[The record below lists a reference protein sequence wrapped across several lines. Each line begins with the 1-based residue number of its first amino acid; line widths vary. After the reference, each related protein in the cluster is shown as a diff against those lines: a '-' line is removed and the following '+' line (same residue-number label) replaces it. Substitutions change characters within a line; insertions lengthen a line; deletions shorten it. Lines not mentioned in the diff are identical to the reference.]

1 MQYKAMPDVIDLI
14 EDFDSRCIRFV
25 HFSRENE
32 LRSRIFA
39 EKLGLETGWNCHV
52 SLFASSAEPQSSEHS
67 SKAAS
72 LTTLR
77 SFAQNVIQA
86 NEKLKN
92 LQSQTNL
99 NLDSSANFPQE
110 NNVSSAAVTSNNIN
124 YNTSANVQNANPQEY
139 LSSSHN
145 LSHQGAEDSAS
156 TSSPLTNQH
165 SGLVAGNPRLSNMTT
180 AASTLDRHHSSVMTS
195 APENASST
203 IDMRSLPH
211 KQLSRYQTFSNHQD
225 TTIPRYPNHASVE
238 HHNSGLR
245 SRSNQE
251 SRMSYIE
258 TQYNQ
263 SCKVS
268 CSNNN
273 MRRQLT

>member
-25 HFSRENE
+25 HFSHENE

-99 NLDSSANFPQE
+99 NLDTSANVATE
-110 NNVSSAAVTSNNIN
+110 NNNVSSTMVTGNNISYSN
-124 YNTSANVQNANPQEY
+124 SANVQGANTQEY

-145 LSHQGAEDSAS
+145 LSSSHRGCGGAEDSAS

-165 SGLVAGNPRLSNMTT
+165 SELVAANHRLSNMTT
-180 AASTLDRHHSSVMTS
+180 AVSTLDRHHPSMMTG

-211 KQLSRYQTFSNHQD
+211 KQLSR
-225 TTIPRYPNHASVE
+225 
-238 HHNSGLR
+238 
-245 SRSNQE
+245 
-251 SRMSYIE
+251 
-258 TQYNQ
+258 
-263 SCKVS
+263 
-268 CSNNN
+268 
-273 MRRQLT
+273 